1 MLPSSFGGIDSK
13 ASLLLLLLLL
23 LVPSDPSVPSS
34 VILLLSLSRAL
45 EYSSQ
50 FTLQM
55 EEND

>member
-13 ASLLLLLLLL
+13 ASLLLLL